1 MEYGL
6 KKHVASSE
14 KEGWRPAGMS
24 GYAGNELGLPKP
36 SLTIATKA
44 SE

>member
-6 KKHVASSE
+6 KKHVASAE
-14 KEGWRPAGMS
+14 KEEWRPAGMS
-24 GYAGNELGLPKP
+24 GHAGKELGLPKP

-44 SE
+44 LE